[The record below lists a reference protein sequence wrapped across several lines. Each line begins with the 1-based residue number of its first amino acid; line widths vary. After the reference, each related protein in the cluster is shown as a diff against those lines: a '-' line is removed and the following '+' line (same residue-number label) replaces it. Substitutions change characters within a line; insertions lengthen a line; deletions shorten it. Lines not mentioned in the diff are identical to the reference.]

1 MNKWDYDE
9 NIKINNFQGHQTNV
23 PHFSATNNID
33 NESSN
38 TFQPHIN
45 LQCSNK
51 SNPEQFSVHAHVSPK
66 KIYNDRVKISIQVQN
81 DSYKAIEFPNSSH
94 DTIKYESSSKR
105 IKYSPPFNQKI
116 KSSTNQTEHTHIRL
130 KPKSAYSAYAN
141 TKRGKDDCHSSQTK
155 EDQKLWDD
163 IDLCEIKSDMSNV
176 SSTPPWNPPDSES
189 DSGRDSEED
198 NVDLPFKIT
207 KGANLYPISK
217 IPFIDTHCHLDYMF
231 VRESHVTSL
240 KSYISR
246 KDFPSNFSGCI
257 TCFCDPPS
265 IKDNDYYED
274 VLSENGVW
282 GTFGL
287 HPHNATWYDDK
298 ILQQLIKANSHEKS
312 VAWGEMGLDYNNPQ
326 TSDNVKHA
334 QQRAFVGQLQAA
346 VTLQKPIV
354 IHGRSANEDTLL
366 LLKQYVPRD
375 YKIHYHCFSGSLE
388 FANQLTEYF
397 PNLFI
402 GITGLITYK
411 NPDLIRVVKEIPFH
425 RILIETDA
433 PFIRPFYHHYLDKD
447 VNRAGSTPGMG
458 LIIAQKLSEIKELD
472 LDDVLIQIRENV
484 NEMYSI

>member
-1 MNKWDYDE
+1 
-9 NIKINNFQGHQTNV
+9 
-23 PHFSATNNID
+23 
-33 NESSN
+33 
-38 TFQPHIN
+38 
-45 LQCSNK
+45 
-51 SNPEQFSVHAHVSPK
+51 
-66 KIYNDRVKISIQVQN
+66 
-81 DSYKAIEFPNSSH
+81 
-94 DTIKYESSSKR
+94 
-105 IKYSPPFNQKI
+105 
-116 KSSTNQTEHTHIRL
+116 
-130 KPKSAYSAYAN
+130 
-141 TKRGKDDCHSSQTK
+141 
-155 EDQKLWDD
+155 
-163 IDLCEIKSDMSNV
+163 MSNV

-402 GITGLITYK
+402 GITGTRVFNSLI
-411 NPDLIRVVKEIPFH
+411 
-425 RILIETDA
+425 
-433 PFIRPFYHHYLDKD
+433 
-447 VNRAGSTPGMG
+447 
-458 LIIAQKLSEIKELD
+458 
-472 LDDVLIQIRENV
+472 
-484 NEMYSI
+484 